1 MKRSIAKK
9 TIILYV
15 LDMLEKGS
23 SKEKSITI
31 TNMTR
36 VLNSMGIPCERRTIG
51 RNVDYLIEYGK
62 PIVKIRGGGCYWD
75 KQKIKY
81 IYDIKK
87 LTSKETRY
95 CNELFLDRIDTFVG
109 FSSLNKVVGSLF
121 AYKKDNSYPF
131 TPRVDYTELYTI
143 INKKYG
149 TSIDIDSIG
158 GFRR

>member
-23 SKEKSITI
+23 SKEKPITI
-31 TNMTR
+31 TSMTR

-75 KQKIKY
+75 K
-81 IYDIKK
+81 
-87 LTSKETRY
+87 
-95 CNELFLDRIDTFVG
+95 
-109 FSSLNKVVGSLF
+109 
-121 AYKKDNSYPF
+121 
-131 TPRVDYTELYTI
+131 
-143 INKKYG
+143 
-149 TSIDIDSIG
+149 
-158 GFRR
+158 